1 MAKKRKKKTE
11 PERKVSLKEIKF
23 ILRIVFGVLFAFI
36 GFKSS
41 KSAFFTELPLFGFHT
56 ILEVLISAA
65 AAAFGFFILP
75 ILLLKLKK
83 WVEELIFNAVSN
95 IVSTFW
101 EQQSGRI
108 QDARREK
115 QRKRVEERVLKEKV
129 ELENA
134 VILDTSVLIDGR
146 ILDIVKVGFFDRPLV
161 ITESVLEELQK
172 MADSKNK
179 EKRSRGRRGLDIV
192 KDLKRRTKVVMP
204 KINTKEKAVD
214 KQLVNYAKDKKLKLM
229 TLDFNLNKVA
239 KVSGIKVLNVN
250 DLVNALKTIVLPGE
264 EFKVTVLQKGKEKN
278 QGVGYLPDGTMVIV
292 EKGKDL
298 VGKEINVKVAKV
310 IQSAAGKIIFTT
322 VKNSRK

>member
-1 MAKKRKKKTE
+1 MAKKRKQKTE
-11 PERKVSLKEIKF
+11 PERKVSLKEVKF
-23 ILRIVFGVLFAFI
+23 VLRIVFGIAFAII
-36 GFKSS
+36 GFNVS
-41 KSAFFTELPLFGFHT
+41 KSTFFMELPLFGYHT

-75 ILLLKLKK
+75 FLLLKLRK
-83 WVEELIFNAVSN
+83 WIEELIFNAVSN

-108 QDARREK
+108 QDARRDK
-115 QRKRVEERVLKEKV
+115 QRKKAEEKTLKEKV

-134 VILDTSVLIDGR
+134 VILDTSVLVDGR
-146 ILDIVKVGFFDRPLV
+146 LLDIVKIGFFDRPLV
-161 ITESVLEELQK
+161 ITENVLGELQK

-204 KINTKEKAVD
+204 EIKTKERGVD
-214 KQLVNYAKDKKLKLM
+214 KQLVTYAKEKKLKLM

-250 DLVNALKTIVLPGE
+250 DLVNAL
-264 EFKVTVLQKGKEKN
+264 
-278 QGVGYLPDGTMVIV
+278 
-292 EKGKDL
+292 
-298 VGKEINVKVAKV
+298 
-310 IQSAAGKIIFTT
+310 
-322 VKNSRK
+322 